1 MPFAYYDRLSETNK
15 RIYRR
20 SDAVTEIPLPDAE
33 RLRPVIPLL
42 REALAREERRAIE
55 AAAQILCR
63 GVAELTGARAPQVQV
78 LAVRPELRFGELHG
92 LYTVD
97 SGRIQVWMRT
107 LRHRRVVAFRTFLRT
122 LLHELTHHLDYA
134 LLKLSDSFHT
144 EGFFKRESSLFRQ
157 LVPETDDEST
167 RKSRRVSIRAG
178 GGLRHDESKDAR
190 PRRRGRTQG
199 GRA

>member
-1 MPFAYYDRLSETNK
+1 MPFAYYERLSEANK
-15 RIYRR
+15 KIYRR
-20 SDAVTEIPLPDAE
+20 SDAMTEIPLPDAE
-33 RLRPVIPLL
+33 RLRPLIPLL
-42 REALAREERRAIE
+42 REALAREDRRSIE
-55 AAAQILCR
+55 TIALSLCR
-63 GVAELTGARAPQVQV
+63 DVTEMIGARAPQVQV
-78 LAVRPELRFGELHG
+78 LAVRPELRYGELYG

-157 LVPETDDEST
+157 LVPQADEVT
-167 RKSRRVSIRAG
+167 MKNTGKSRG
-178 GGLRHDESKDAR
+178 
-190 PRRRGRTQG
+190 RRRATATTREAG
-199 GRA
+199 